1 MSHRRPRLL
10 LRRAACALAAAL
22 PLLAAASGARE
33 SLERLELL
41 VRQGY
46 EQPDAALQSL
56 QALHP
61 AAGDTAGERAWW
73 LARGLIEA
81 RAGRTAEA
89 QASAERLA
97 AMRDSK
103 ADAMAGADAELV
115 RAVADDNAGHL
126 DRAAEHAQGALLA
139 YERLCGREA
148 VAPRPD
154 CDPRSRWRAEALL
167 ATRAAAQGVVVA
179 QRRHWEA
186 AAAIAHDAQDAYLE
200 AWALALLA
208 SSHAVAN
215 EFDQATR
222 ALGQAARIAKA
233 SGNPELQA
241 RVKLSESRVQSR
253 RGELAAAARTADE
266 GLRLARQAGAQRL
279 EAVFRINRSHD
290 DLQAGRPRR
299 ALFEIER
306 ALPVVRRFQEARAER
321 TLLHNAALAKLAL
334 KQVNAA
340 KRDFEQVLKLWES
353 IGEGRQADALRE
365 FGDALADAG
374 DTAGAVEL
382 YHRERKLAA
391 EIMARNR
398 DSALRELQAR
408 YDREAQQRNIEL
420 LERDN
425 ALKTAQL
432 QNRSLL
438 QRVWTLV
445 AATLAVAAVFAALLY
460 LRVRE
465 TQRQLERS
473 QARLRV
479 QSERDALTG
488 LANRRHLQD
497 VMRAGDGH
505 QGFEGALL
513 LVDIDHFKHVNDS
526 CGHAAGDEVLVEV
539 ARRLAA
545 AVRQEDL
552 VVRWG
557 GEEFLVYAPRLETDA
572 LQALAERLLHSV
584 SDTPVAAA
592 GRALRVTVSIGHAHF
607 PLAPERPRLGWER
620 ALNLVDM
627 ALYTAKS
634 LGRNR
639 AVGIRAVQA
648 PDAEALRA
656 VEADF
661 ERAWTEGRVVLKI
674 TEGPAAAA

>member
-1 MSHRRPRLL
+1 MRLGRWL
-10 LRRAACALAAAL
+10 TLRRLACGLAAAL
-22 PLLAAASGARE
+22 PLHAASAAPHE
-33 SLERLELL
+33 MLDRLDLA

-46 EQPDAALQSL
+46 DQPDAALQSL
-56 QALHP
+56 QALRP
-61 AAGDTAGERAWW
+61 VEGNAAGERAWW

-81 RAGRTAEA
+81 RAGRAAEA
-89 QASAERLA
+89 LASAERLA
-97 AMRDSK
+97 ALRESK
-103 ADAMAGADAELV
+103 ADPMASADAELV
-115 RAVADDNAGHL
+115 RALVEDNAGRL
-126 DRAAEHAQGALLA
+126 DRAAEHAQSALLA

-148 VAPRPD
+148 LAPRPD
-154 CDPRSRWRAEALL
+154 CDPRSRWRAQQLL
-167 ATRAAAQGVVVA
+167 ATRAAAQGVLVA
-179 QRRHWEA
+179 QRQHWEA
-186 AAAIAHDAQDAYLE
+186 AAAIAHEAQDAYRE

-208 SSHAVAN
+208 STHALAG
-215 EFDQATR
+215 EFDQASR
-222 ALGQAARIAKA
+222 VMAQATRIARS
-233 SGNPELQA
+233 SGSPELQA

-253 RGELAAAARTADE
+253 RGDLDAAARIAEE
-266 GLRLARQAGAQRL
+266 GVRLARQAGSERL
-279 EAVFRINRSHD
+279 EALFHVNQSHD
-290 DLQAGRPRR
+290 DLRAGRARQ
-299 ALFEIER
+299 ALTEIER
-306 ALPVVRRFQEARAER
+306 ALPVVRRFHEARAER

-334 KQVNAA
+334 KQVAAA
-340 KRDFEQVLKLWES
+340 KHDFEQVLKLWES

-374 DTAGAVEL
+374 DPAGALEL

-432 QNRSLL
+432 KNRSLL
-438 QRVWTLV
+438 QRVWTLL

-497 VMRAGDGH
+497 VMRGCDGP

-545 AVRQEDL
+545 GVRQEDL

-584 SDTPVAAA
+584 SDPPVTAA
-592 GRALRVTVSIGHAHF
+592 GRALRVTVSIGHARF

-648 PDAEALRA
+648 PDADALRQ

-674 TEGPAAAA
+674 TEGSAGPD